1 MRRRKVYDEKTG
13 TYIYVDAL
21 TGAGIIDT
29 IKNMAGKFATQAL
42 KSGSKKAEEELGKYA
57 VEKIIPRGPAIMKS
71 MNEIKPNKSLN
82 EVKPNEVKPNK
93 SSPDE
98 DIHNR
103 INKLVSIKRK
113 KPMTII

>member
-21 TGAGIIDT
+21 TGAGIFDIL
-29 IKNMAGKFATQAL
+29 KNIAGKFATQAL
-42 KSGSKKAEEELGKYA
+42 KSGSKKAGEEFGKYA

-71 MNEIKPNKSLN
+71 MNEVKPNKSM
-82 EVKPNEVKPNK
+82 NEVKPNK

-113 KPMTII
+113 KPMAII

>member
-42 KSGSKKAEEELGKYA
+42 KSGSKKAGEELGKYA

-71 MNEIKPNKSLN
+71 M
-82 EVKPNEVKPNK
+82 NEVKPNK